1 MRHTYGMTDGAVIEW
16 IQSKYKN
23 LMGDLDERARR
34 RWSAVE
40 ALSLGRGGIVAVAKA
55 TGISDRTIRN
65 GIRELREGD
74 VPPEGR
80 QRRIG
85 GGRKSVKERDPK
97 LLAALETLVEP
108 TTRGDPMSP
117 LKWTCKSTRE
127 LSAQLKKCGH
137 IISHTTVSELLKD
150 AGFSLQAN
158 RKTIEGKQHPDRETA
173 GTAHYTS
180 PRKFVTVRKE
190 DRAKW
195 AAWPHPFWRHR
206 RAASAF
212 VI

>member
-1 MRHTYGMTDGAVIEW
+1 MTDVAVIEW

-74 VPPEGR
+74 APPEGR

-97 LLAALETLVEP
+97 LLDALEALVEP

-127 LSAQLKKCGH
+127 LSSQLKKCG
-137 IISHTTVSELLKD
+137 SSSFPVGKD
-150 AGFSLQAN
+150 RGHHNESRWPDGSL
-158 RKTIEGKQHPDRETA
+158 RGC
-173 GTAHYTS
+173 GS
-180 PRKFVTVRKE
+180 PERCT
-190 DRAKW
+190 
-195 AAWPHPFWRHR
+195 
-206 RAASAF
+206 
-212 VI
+212 